1 MKKTIM
7 NALPTYPLTIQGDH
21 DSQFAGNAARRSQR
35 SQRWQRAA
43 CALLLSSIALQ
54 PVLAAKGSEELS
66 TINLPNA
73 DIDTVVKAISHNQG
87 IPFLVDPRVK
97 GNLNLVTEKPMSR
110 AQILNLFTSL
120 LRLQGA
126 TVVMGDGYAK
136 VVPESDA
143 KLHSS
148 PTQVSGGA
156 SVKGDQI
163 VSQIFRLNY
172 ESSTNLVTILRP
184 LISPNNTINANP
196 GNNTLVITDYAD
208 NVTRLGKIIAA
219 LDTPSSSDIDIIP
232 VRHAIASDIAQM
244 LTRLTE
250 NAASPDGGRISAL
263 ADSRTNS
270 IVLRAPSVARANF
283 AKSLIAKLDTPTQ
296 QAGNVHVVYLKNADA
311 TKLAQTLRAVVS
323 SDASAAASAISASSN
338 GPTANANA
346 GQSGAGPQP
355 TTAGALPASTP
366 AAQPLSSG
374 GAAGFIQADA
384 ASNTLIITA
393 SEPVYRN
400 LRAVIDLLDAR
411 RAQVYI
417 ESLIVEVTSNKA
429 AEFGI
434 QWVGLTGN
442 DKSNYRIGGLTSF
455 NASTGSNSLA
465 GIAASTRAG
474 ATPQL
479 PGDGFSLGIFRQI
492 NGALSL
498 GALAHALE
506 SDGNANILSTPNLLT
521 LDNEEAKIIV
531 GQNVPFTTGSF
542 SQAAATGGGTPF
554 QTFERKDV
562 GLTLRVRP
570 QISEGGTIKMAIF
583 QEMSSVDKTTAV
595 AAGGPTTNKRSI
607 ETNILADDN
616 QIIVLGG
623 LIEDSTSDGVDKV
636 RGLGDIPVLGN
647 LFKYQKRDRTK
658 TNLLVFLRPVIIR
671 TAEQSA
677 NLSGN
682 RYDYIRGSGEANKPA
697 KTPLLPDTGL
707 TNLPPLENG
716 KPATGNF
723 IAPTLPQKATSEGK

>member
-1 MKKTIM
+1 MKKNTM
-7 NALPTYPLTIQGDH
+7 NAFPNN
-21 DSQFAGNAARRSQR
+21 SQTAAGKARADATTGKRVR
-35 SQRWQRAA
+35 AWQRLGCSAM
-43 CALLLSSIALQ
+43 LLCTLSANPLW
-54 PVLAAKGSEELS
+54 AKGVEELS

-87 IPFLVDPRVK
+87 MPFLVDPRVK
-97 GNLNLVTEKPMSR
+97 GNINLVTEKPMTK

-120 LRLQGA
+120 LRLQGT

-148 PTQVSGGA
+148 PTQIAGGP

-232 VRHAIASDIAQM
+232 IRYAIAADIAQM
-244 LTRLTE
+244 LARLTE
-250 NAASPDGGRISAL
+250 NSASPDGGRISAL

-283 AKSLIAKLDTPTQ
+283 AKSLIAKLDQPTQ

-311 TKLAQTLRAVVS
+311 TKLATTLRAVVS
-323 SDASAAASAISASSN
+323 SDASAAASAVSTASN
-338 GPTANANA
+338 GPAAT
-346 GQSGAGPQP
+346 PQP
-355 TTAGALPASTP
+355 GVGPTAPGASAPLSSPAP
-366 AAQPLSSG
+366 AQLSSG

-434 QWVGLTGN
+434 QWAGLSGN
-442 DKSNYRIGGLTSF
+442 DKSNYRIGGLSSF
-455 NASTGSNSLA
+455 NATTGSNSLT
-465 GIAASTRAG
+465 GIVASTRAG
-474 ATPQL
+474 STSVQL
-479 PGDGFSLGIFRQI
+479 PGDGFSVGVFRQI

-506 SDGNANILSTPNLLT
+506 TDGNANILSTPNLLT
-521 LDNEEAKIIV
+521 LDNEEAKIVV
-531 GQNVPFTTGSF
+531 GKTVPFTTGSF
-542 SQAAATGGGTPF
+542 TQAASGGGNPF

-570 QISEGGTIKMAIF
+570 QISEGGTIKMAVF
-583 QEMSSVDKTTAV
+583 QETSSIDKSTA
-595 AAGGPTTNKRSI
+595 ASAGGPTTNKRSI

-677 NLSGN
+677 QLSGN
-682 RYDYIRGSGEANKPA
+682 RYDFIRGSGDANKPA
-697 KTPLLPDTGL
+697 QTPMLPDTGIS
-707 TNLPPLENG
+707 NLPALDNG
-716 KPATGNF
+716 KPVGGNF
-723 IAPTLPQKATSEGK
+723 IQPTLTPTAPATSAPASK